1 MKIPLTMDDGPNSAP
16 HNGQLGASTSSA
28 TNSSTV
34 KSNNNEDNNLRTQL
48 SMPGILHYL
57 QHEWA
62 RFEMERNQ
70 WDSERAEL
78 QARISFLQGERKGQ
92 ENLKNDLVRRIKML
106 EYALKQERAK
116 YHKLKFGTELLQG
129 EVKPPIFDDGTNEA
143 VDGESIFITNSNVNW
158 RQGRQLLRQ
167 YLQEIGYTDTIIDVR
182 SNRVRSLLGLNSG
195 VNVDKEDVQAV
206 NGGAVAGAGGSDAAG
221 NSKRLSETQGR
232 RTPAKKIPPASLAE
246 AMIMDTEAA
255 VMANFDFLTQE
266 GVGVDDEDDMSD
278 DMDDNTDDD
287 NEDPTAKRGK
297 IKSKSAIRPS
307 ELSDDADD
315 AETEEVL
322 NSEFSFLGSEN
333 EDASHELRM
342 QTDSTEWG
350 VSGMTYT
357 GTAGRR
363 SMGSTP
369 LGVTPQSALGVAAS
383 EAHLALGMDA
393 GEECVDGHL
402 GLGELAQLTV
412 NNEAEVSYD
421 VSVNKES
428 FRKTWNAKYTLRSH
442 FDGVRA
448 LAFHPTEPVLVTASE
463 DSTLKLWNLQ
473 KTIPAKKS
481 ASLDVEPVYTFRGH
495 VGPVLCLAMSST
507 GEQCFSGSLD
517 GSLQCWNIPGS
528 NIDPYDS
535 YGLIEIPSRSL

>member
-1 MKIPLTMDDGPNSAP
+1 V
-16 HNGQLGASTSSA
+16 GATSS
-28 TNSSTV
+28 SSV
-34 KSNNNEDNNLRTQL
+34 KTNNNEDNNPRTQY
-48 SMPGILHYL
+48 SIPGILHYI

-62 RFEMERNQ
+62 RFEMERSQ
-70 WDSERAEL
+70 WDVERAEL
-78 QARISFLQGERKGQ
+78 QARIAFLQGERKGQ

-116 YHKLKFGTELLQG
+116 YHKLKFGTELQQG
-129 EVKPPIFDDGTNEA
+129 EVKPPIFDDGINEA

-195 VNVDKEDVQAV
+195 VNVDKEDSGAAGNSV
-206 NGGAVAGAGGSDAAG
+206 NGAGTGSASSTINSDPSG

-232 RTPAKKIPPASLAE
+232 RAPAKKIPPASLAE

-255 VMANFDFLTQE
+255 VMANFDFLAQE
-266 GVGVDDEDDMSD
+266 GVEGVEVDDEDDMSD

-287 NEDPTAKRGK
+287 NEDPAAKRGK
-297 IKSKSAIRPS
+297 IKPKSTIRS
-307 ELSDDADD
+307 SGLSDDVDD

-322 NSEFSFLGSEN
+322 NEFSFLGSEN

-342 QTDSTEWG
+342 QTDSTDWA
-350 VSGMTYT
+350 GMTYSGT
-357 GTAGRR
+357 GLGRR
-363 SMGSTP
+363 SIGSAP
-369 LGVTPQSALGVAAS
+369 LGVTSQSGLGVGS
-383 EAHLALGMDA
+383 EAHLALGIAAD
-393 GEECVDGHL
+393 EECVDGHL

-473 KTIPAKKS
+473 KNHTCQKVS
-481 ASLDVEPVYTFRGH
+481 VT
-495 VGPVLCLAMSST
+495 
-507 GEQCFSGSLD
+507 
-517 GSLQCWNIPGS
+517 
-528 NIDPYDS
+528 
-535 YGLIEIPSRSL
+535 